1 MDTSIDPALLA
12 SMIEA
17 LALAWL
23 PKTTETS
30 VAAAHTALAAMQ
42 PRDLIEAML
51 AARMIAAH
59 HASIDS
65 YGRAML
71 PGLGDGDAI
80 RLRANAVAASRSFD
94 AALRILEKRRA
105 PADKPAQTR
114 RREAPAE
121 VRPTAED
128 ALAGYTAEEIAAAE
142 HALDNDPADLAR
154 AEVAQ
159 RIPLHRWHDMTMEE
173 RRIAYAPSA
182 MLTPVQIAV
191 LGVRIAAANA
201 RARAS
206 DDK

>member
-1 MDTSIDPALLA
+1 
-12 SMIEA
+12 
-17 LALAWL
+17 
-23 PKTTETS
+23 
-30 VAAAHTALAAMQ
+30 VAAAHAALAALQ

-65 YGRAML
+65 YRRAML
-71 PGLGDGDAI
+71 PGVTDPDVV

-105 PADKPAQTR
+105 PADKPVPSR

-121 VRPTAED
+121 ARPTAED

-142 HALDNDPADLAR
+142 YALDNDPADLAR

-159 RIPLHRWHDMTMEE
+159 RIPLYRWKDMTMEE

-201 RARAS
+201 RPKAPQEE
-206 DDK
+206 